1 MYPVPVVE
9 VVEAV
14 GGAEALGGRV
24 TDLAGLTAA
33 VARGFPR

>member
-9 VVEAV
+9 VV
-14 GGAEALGGRV
+14 EALGGRV